1 MTFILSLLLVC
12 SFMMFCIYKT
22 INDDDKW
29 ALSNVLENNGSKND
43 ILFDW
48 SQKYIIHHL
57 NYTYN
62 NCNYHRKNKGSNDS
76 DEVLITNY

>member
-1 MTFILSLLLVC
+1 MLNYLDELNNKNV
-12 SFMMFCIYKT
+12 
-22 INDDDKW
+22 KW

-48 SQKYIIHHL
+48 SQKYIVHHL